1 MNKFFTLACFAIA
14 SVTARP
20 TTEALFARA
29 NARKISRLAA
39 LEDLHRN
46 IRAQDAN
53 APSLRSSN
61 SQSDMTLDELERL
74 AVYPNLLGTEI
85 SGIHQNSKYLLKRA
99 NELTTI
105 HSIKGESDM
114 TLDELERLAAHP
126 NLLTD
131 LRKF

>member
-1 MNKFFTLACFAIA
+1 MNKFLTLACFAIA

-29 NARKISRLAA
+29 NARKIERLAA

-46 IRAQDAN
+46 IRAQDVN
-53 APSLRSSN
+53 APSLHSSN
-61 SQSDMTLDELERL
+61 GQPDMTLDELERL
-74 AVYPNLLGTEI
+74 AAHPNLLGTKI

-99 NELTTI
+99 NELSTI
-105 HSIKGESDM
+105 HSIKGESDR

-131 LRKF
+131 PRKF

>member
-1 MNKFFTLACFAIA
+1 MNKFFTLACFAIV
-14 SVTARP
+14 SVAARP

-29 NARKISRLAA
+29 NARKIERLAT

-46 IRAQDAN
+46 IRAQGAG
-53 APSLRSSN
+53 AASLRSSN
-61 SQSDMTLDELERL
+61 GQSDMTLDELEEL
-74 AVYPNLLGTEI
+74 AVHPNLLGKKI
-85 SGIHQNSKYLLKRA
+85 YGIHQNSKYLLKRA

-131 LRKF
+131 PRKF

>member
-14 SVTARP
+14 SVTGRP

-29 NARKISRLAA
+29 NARKIARPTA
-39 LEDLHRN
+39 LEDFHIN
-46 IRAQDAN
+46 ILAQDAN
-53 APSLRSSN
+53 APSLRRSN
-61 SQSDMTLDELERL
+61 VPHDMTLDELERL
-74 AVYPNLLGTEI
+74 AAHPNLLGTKI

-105 HSIKGESDM
+105 HSIKGESDR

-131 LRKF
+131 P

>member
-29 NARKISRLAA
+29 NARKIERLAA

-46 IRAQDAN
+46 IRAQDVN

-61 SQSDMTLDELERL
+61 GQTDMTLDELERL
-74 AVYPNLLGTEI
+74 AVHPNLLGTKI
-85 SGIHQNSKYLLKRA
+85 YGIHQNSKYLLKRA
-99 NELTTI
+99 HELTTI
-105 HSIKGESDM
+105 HSIKGESDR

-131 LRKF
+131 PQKF